1 MKFIKRFFIGLF
13 LLLIVALIA
22 GLFMKKDYHIER
34 NVTIDAQKDK
44 VFDYIKYFTNTL
56 FNIRKVYIEN
66 FVLLYYYINI
76 TKIK

>member
-13 LLLIVALIA
+13 LLLVVALIA

-44 VFDYIKYFTNTL
+44 VFDYIKHLKNQVRPIGRSF
-56 FNIRKVYIEN
+56 FKYI
-66 FVLLYYYINI
+66 LPICRPISLSIQ
-76 TKIK
+76 